1 MIPGN
6 YELSI
11 TYAARKYRTFDDC
24 MFYVELEG
32 QKTEIVPTDYSVKV
46 KKIAL
51 KIEKLTNNATL
62 RFCSYGGVDN
72 SYGAI
77 LKDVKLFQVQVG

>member
-1 MIPGN
+1 MLKPGK

-11 TYAARKYRTFDDC
+11 AYAARKDRTFDDC

-32 QKTEIVPTDYSVKV
+32 QKTEIKPTDYSVKV
-46 KKIAL
+46 EKISL
-51 KIEKLTNNATL
+51 KIEKLMDNATI
-62 RFCSYGGVDN
+62 RFCSFGGEDN

-77 LKDVKLFQVQVG
+77 LKDVKLFQVG